1 MRRGESIGPRRGR
14 KPRASIAAP
23 RYNAARVSPSLVLAS
38 MGGYFAILLCIA
50 WRTGRNADGAAY
62 FLGNRASPWYAVTFG
77 MIGDSLSG
85 VTFISVPGVVGKGGF
100 GYLQI
105 VLGYVLGYVVIAAVL
120 LPLYYRLELTS
131 IYAYL
136 GERFGPWAQRS
147 GSAFFLISRTLGAA
161 ARLYLASSVVQT
173 FVFDAWGLPYWVSVA
188 AILALILLYTIRG
201 GIRTLV
207 WTDTFQSTCLLLGVG
222 LSIAALVDRL
232 DLGAAELA
240 RTLTEGPQ
248 ARVFAWDWR
257 APDYFWKHFTS
268 GALIA
273 VVMTGLDQNMMQ
285 KNLSCRSLREA
296 QVNMASFGVVVVL
309 VNLLFLALGALL
321 YAYVDA
327 AGIQAPAR
335 SDDLFPSLALEHLG
349 GFAAVV
355 FMLGLT
361 AATFSSA
368 DSVLTTLTT
377 SFCLDILHQ
386 DPGAQRARV
395 RHGVHAVF
403 AVILFF
409 VILGFRAVNDASLI
423 DVVLAL
429 AGYTYGPLLGLFAF
443 GLLNGRPVRDR
454 FVPLVCMASPLVC
467 FALAENAPR
476 FLGGYRFGFELLLV
490 NGLLTAA
497 GLWILRLPRTHP
509 GSRLPRAAPSP
520 LTSAHGA
527 P

>member
-1 MRRGESIGPRRGR
+1 
-14 KPRASIAAP
+14 
-23 RYNAARVSPSLVLAS
+23 

-62 FLGNRASPWYAVTFG
+62 FLGNRASPWYAVAFG

-85 VTFISVPGVVGKGGF
+85 VTFISVPGAVGRDSF

-120 LPLYYRLELTS
+120 LPLYYSLNLTS

-136 GERFGPWAQRS
+136 RQRFGPWAQRS

-161 ARLYLASSVVQT
+161 ARLYLASSVVQA

-188 AILALILLYTIRG
+188 AILALILGYTIRG
-201 GIRTLV
+201 GIKTLV
-207 WTDTFQSTCLLLGVG
+207 WTDTFQSTCLLLGVL
-222 LSIAALVDRL
+222 LSIAALMGRL
-232 DLGAAELA
+232 DLGAGDFV
-240 RTLTEGPQ
+240 RTVTEGPHAQ
-248 ARVFAWDWR
+248 VFFWDWR

-296 QVNMASFGVVVVL
+296 QINMVSFGFVVVL

-321 YAYVDA
+321 HAYAA
-327 AGIQAPAR
+327 AEGVGLPAR
-335 SDDLFPSLALEHLG
+335 SDELFPLLALEHLG
-349 GFAAVV
+349 GFAAVA
-355 FMLGLT
+355 FLLGLT

-377 SFCLDILHQ
+377 SFCLDILHL
-386 DPGAQRARV
+386 DEGEARPGQRLARV
-395 RHGVHAVF
+395 RHGVHALF
-403 AVILFF
+403 AVLLFF
-409 VILGFRAVNDASLI
+409 VILGFRAVDNAALI
-423 DVVLAL
+423 TVVLAL

-443 GLLNGRPVRDR
+443 GLVCDTPVRDR
-454 FVPLVCMASPLVC
+454 WVPLVCVASPLIC
-467 FALAENAPR
+467 YALAENAPR
-476 FLGGYRFGFELLLV
+476 LLGGYRFGFELLLL

-497 GLWILRLPRTHP
+497 GLWLLRLRPR
-509 GSRLPRAAPSP
+509 GQVAPVQV
-520 LTSAHGA
+520 T
-527 P
+527 